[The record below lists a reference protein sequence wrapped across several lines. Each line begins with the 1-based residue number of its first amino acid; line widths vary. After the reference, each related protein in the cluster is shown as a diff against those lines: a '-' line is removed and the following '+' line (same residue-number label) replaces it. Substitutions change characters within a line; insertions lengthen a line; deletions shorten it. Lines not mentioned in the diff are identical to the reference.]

1 MKKPTIAMVSVAAAI
16 ALGALVPA
24 CDSKDE
30 KKPAPSSTTTSAASS
45 TSAGSATSAT
55 SATAAPTDYTNLV
68 VPVTDISAFSPDPFT
83 VGQPPTPTEGTPGAQ
98 GTFKNSTGANIISVN
113 IFVLPDAAAAVSAM
127 NGTLQ
132 SLDSSVVG
140 GTPQP
145 VAVGNGG
152 TLTAGTSPDKSK
164 TVTVLLFTEGKASV
178 TLHFEGPPGDA
189 VPIDFATAVA
199 QAQDATI
206 KKNLPA

>member
-16 ALGALVPA
+16 ALGTLVPA

-30 KKPAPSSTTTSAASS
+30 KKPAPSSTTSAASS
-45 TSAGSATSAT
+45 TSAGSSTPAT

-113 IFVLPDAAAAVSAM
+113 IFVLPDAAAAVNAM
-127 NGTLQ
+127 NGTVRDARQL
-132 SLDSSVVG
+132 G
-140 GTPQP
+140 GRRHPATRIGRQR
-145 VAVGNGG
+145 GNGG
-152 TLTAGTSPDKSK
+152 GGYFAGQIQE
-164 TVTVLLFTEGKASV
+164 L
-178 TLHFEGPPGDA
+178 
-189 VPIDFATAVA
+189 
-199 QAQDATI
+199 
-206 KKNLPA
+206 